1 MKRFLGMS
9 LLLMLLAMAY
19 ANTSVQPVYQ
29 QDDGQTIVLQT
40 HGDCGE
46 FGNYYLFHFDAA
58 MPGEAIVMSAPNF
71 EKDCIVERSY
81 DEPMHIVPLW
91 AVSEPPSNSK

>member
-1 MKRFLGMS
+1 
-9 LLLMLLAMAY
+9 MLLAMAY

-40 HGDCGE
+40 DGCGGYADC
-46 FGNYYLFHFDAA
+46 YLYHFNAA